1 MATKNKTNE
10 TVISEDGKRYAK
22 KPAGSAFGSANPYSA
37 VSIKSCIKCGK
48 HRDVRLME
56 GVKIAGRHY
65 LKCIGGCE
73 K

>member
-1 MATKNKTNE
+1 MSTKKSID

-22 KPAGSAFGSANPYSA
+22 KAPGSAFGTSNSYS
-37 VSIKSCIKCGK
+37 SISVKSCIKCGK
-48 HRDVRLME
+48 HRDVKLMV
-56 GVKIAGRHY
+56 GFKLAGRNY